1 MMGGTAPDLGLAGLA
16 SVELARQR
24 WASAFNAA
32 DLPGLLALYD
42 PAAVLWGTT
51 SPVLIDTPYGIAAY
65 FERTFAARPAPR
77 VQMGEARIRLLGDDV
92 ALCSGS
98 YTLHLSGP
106 AGEQRTLPARF
117 SLAYRCV
124 GDHWLI
130 MDHHSSV
137 SP

>member
-1 MMGGTAPDLGLAGLA
+1 MKHATCPDAA
-16 SVELARQR
+16 AVEAARQQ

-32 DLPGLLALYD
+32 DLRGLLALYD

-51 SPVLIDTPYGIAAY
+51 SPVLIDTQEAIAAY
-65 FERTFAARPAPR
+65 FKRTFEAAPAPQ
-77 VQMGEARIRLLGDDV
+77 VQMGEAHIRFFGDV

-106 AGEQRTLPARF
+106 ENEHRTLPARF
-117 SLAYRCV
+117 SLAYRRA
-124 GDHWLI
+124 GEQWLI
-130 MDHHSSV
+130 VDHHSSV